1 MMNSSI
7 NNTNSE
13 LQLPLGPVMLDVAGL
28 TLSAD
33 EAERFRNPLVG
44 GVILF
49 ARNFKSREQVAAL
62 CAQIHALRS
71 PGLLIAV
78 DHEGGR
84 VQRFQKGFTQIP
96 SMRSLGQLWMKDAL
110 LATRVATSTGLVLAA
125 ELRQVGVDFTFAPV
139 LDLDYGES
147 SVIGDR
153 AFHSDARVVTLLAKS
168 INHGFELAGMKN
180 CGKHFP
186 GHGYVRGDSHHEI
199 PVDDRELEDILGTCA
214 APYDWLGSP
223 ALAAVM
229 PAHVVYTKVDKNPA
243 GFSKFWLQ
251 TILRKRFAFDGVI
264 FSDDLS
270 MEGASVVGGTEDRAN
285 AALKAGCDMILVC
298 NAPAMAVEVL
308 TLPLKINADSSRRIT
323 SLLPS
328 GPIPDE
334 TRLKQARKDIA
345 LLV

>member
-1 MMNSSI
+1 MTANS
-7 NNTNSE
+7 TAPFK
-13 LQLPLGPVMLDVAGL
+13 LPLGPIMLDVEGL
-28 TLSAD
+28 TLSPA

-71 PGLLIAV
+71 PSLLIAV

-84 VQRFQKGFTQIP
+84 VQRFQKGFTKIP
-96 SMRSLGQLWMKDAL
+96 TMRSLGQLWMKDPL
-110 LATRVATSTGLVLAA
+110 LATRVATSAGLLLAA

-153 AFHSDARVVTLLAKS
+153 AFHSDPRVVTLLAKS
-168 INHGFELAGMKN
+168 INHGLELAGMKN

-199 PVDDRELEDILGTCA
+199 PIDDRELDEILNSCA

-264 FSDDLS
+264 FSDDIS
-270 MEGASVVGGTEDRAN
+270 MEGASVVGGAEERTN
-285 AALKAGCDMILVC
+285 AALKAGCDMVLVL
-298 NAPAMAVEVL
+298 NAPAMALQVL
-308 TLPLKINADSSRRIT
+308 AMPIQINADSSRRIT
-323 SLLPS
+323 SLLPV
-328 GPIPDE
+328 GPVPDE
-334 TRLKQARKDIA
+334 TRLKRARKDIA
-345 LLV
+345 LLG